1 MMITANF
8 QTPVARACGNTT
20 PQPPAQQPPAEQPPV
35 GDGIDLTSLDCP
47 YKVAQHPLLE
57 PAFQLGITGAVAV
70 AIASMWGGGQVP
82 ALQLALNSFIG
93 DSNYVGT
100 SYAIDPGNQEGAV
113 KAEGNFVS
121 GTTSGFISG
130 GLANMMDQQVAW
142 NGSFGDNP
150 EALSLRTDE
159 TGEKLLVD
167 GTIGT
172 VPTSLTYS
180 LIGGSSQ
187 PEGIIVD
194 GKIGDL
200 PYHNESR
207 WSINAGLLTGSVA
220 PVPGV
225 TVDLG
230 TMTSRGTIG
239 EREISKDYKLTA
251 EVDMENKSGFFH
263 AVGTG
268 VNAGVPQS
276 VCADLAVGQQLP
288 GLQAS

>member
-1 MMITANF
+1 MMITSAI
-8 QTPVARACGNTT
+8 QAPVTRACGNPA
-20 PQPPAQQPPAEQPPV
+20 PQPPAQEPAPQPPA
-35 GDGIDLTSLDCP
+35 DGIDLSSLDCP
-47 YKVAQHPLLE
+47 YKVAQHPMLE
-57 PAFQLGITGAVAV
+57 PAFQLGLTGAVAI

-100 SYAIDPGNQEGAV
+100 SYSIDPGNQAGAV
-113 KAEGNFVS
+113 KVEGNFVS
-121 GTTSGFISG
+121 GTNTGFISG
-130 GLANMMDQQVAW
+130 GLANIMDQQVAW

-150 EALSLRTDE
+150 ETLSLRSDE

-207 WSINAGLLTGSVA
+207 WTIDAGLLSGSVA
-220 PVPGV
+220 PTPGV

-230 TMTSRGTIG
+230 TMTSRGTLG

-268 VNAGVPQS
+268 VNAGVPQT